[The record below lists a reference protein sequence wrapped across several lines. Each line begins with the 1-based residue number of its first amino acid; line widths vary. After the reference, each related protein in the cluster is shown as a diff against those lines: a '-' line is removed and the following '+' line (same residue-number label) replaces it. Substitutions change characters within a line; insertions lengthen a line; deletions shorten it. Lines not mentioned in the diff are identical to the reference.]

1 MQNESR
7 KLVIE
12 DAEDGWF
19 LRVDTIR
26 EYGTEPFYEKIY
38 TQPSEPLVF
47 LNIQGV
53 PNATCLI
60 WEHTLDSDGNPC
72 PNPRVILPRRMVPNV
87 VTQPV
92 EVDLRSFGVR
102 TPPCTADKPSYGIL
116 GMLHIIPPALAW
128 LWRLAAPRGYN
139 NPSIIE
145 TEGMTSEGVGSYW
158 PFATGKMVT
167 HANLL
172 LEQIIKS
179 PATRY
184 ALIPNQHIGAYYVGF
199 MPQWIAR
206 EYMARRG
213 SAKFKTDHLVPARLS
228 LLGYCLESLKVDGQ
242 YIGKALLR
250 PETQAEVGKAGYDK
264 GAEMLSGFFKNEISK
279 YNVPELSAT
288 GREIIDKCLQDA
300 SLEDYI
306 SIIPMKY

>member
-1 MQNESR
+1 
-7 KLVIE
+7 
-12 DAEDGWF
+12 
-19 LRVDTIR
+19 
-26 EYGTEPFYEKIY
+26 
-38 TQPSEPLVF
+38 
-47 LNIQGV
+47 
-53 PNATCLI
+53 
-60 WEHTLDSDGNPC
+60 
-72 PNPRVILPRRMVPNV
+72 MVPNV